1 MKYQLD
7 EIPYAQFEQ
16 LGMSKKDVQSK
27 LSFEDLDKL
36 LSGEKTDLK
45 TINIQTQNL
54 SLDIDA
60 KFSLRRNADNT
71 INLMLHP
78 KRQQIDTKYDLSK
91 EDISRLEVGETVLK
105 NSSRTDSSASLS
117 SEKSPDVFNNYL
129 YQMDKD
135 TKEIMRI
142 NTVNI
147 KIPDSI
153 EDIKLTLDQK
163 DKLRNGE
170 GIELEKPDKK
180 LNVKLD
186 LNKPQLL
193 KITVS
198 DNLRIANTTKY
209 RR

>member
-7 EIPYAQFEQ
+7 EIPYTQFEQ
-16 LGMSKKDVQSK
+16 LGMDKKTVQNK
-27 LSFEDLDKL
+27 LNFEDVERL
-36 LSGEKTDLK
+36 LKGEKTDLK
-45 TINIQTQNL
+45 TVQVQTQNL
-54 SLDIDA
+54 SFDMDT
-60 KFSLRRNADNT
+60 KFSLRRNPDNT

-78 KRQQIDTKYDLSK
+78 KRQQMDIKFDLSK
-91 EDISRLEVGETVLK
+91 DEINRLKTGETVLK
-105 NSSRTDSSASLS
+105 KGSRTDSPVSLS
-117 SEKSPDVFNNYL
+117 SEKSPDMYL
-129 YQMDKD
+129 LQMDKD
-135 TKEIMRI
+135 TKEVMRI
-142 NTVNI
+142 NTAHL

-153 EDIKLTLDQK
+153 EDIRLTLEQK

-186 LNKPQLL
+186 LNRPQIV

-198 DNLRIANTTKY
+198 NNIKATNTYKY

>member
-7 EIPYAQFEQ
+7 EIPYNQFEQ
-16 LGMSKKDVQSK
+16 LGMDKKTVQNRLNFADV
-27 LSFEDLDKL
+27 ERL
-36 LSGEKTDLK
+36 LNGEKTDLK
-45 TINIQTQNL
+45 TVQVQTQNL
-54 SLDIDA
+54 SFDMDT
-60 KFSLRRNADNT
+60 KFSLRRNPDNS

-78 KRQQIDTKYDLSK
+78 KRQQMDMKFDLSK
-91 EDISRLEVGETVLK
+91 DEIDRLKTGETVLK
-105 NSSRTDSSASLS
+105 KGSRTDSPVSLS
-117 SEKSPDVFNNYL
+117 SEKSPDMYL
-129 YQMDKD
+129 LQLDKD
-135 TKEIMRI
+135 TKEVMRI
-142 NTVNI
+142 NTAHL

-153 EDIKLTLDQK
+153 EDIRLTLEQK

-186 LNKPQLL
+186 LNRPQIV

-198 DNLRIANTTKY
+198 NNIKATNTYKY

>member
-1 MKYQLD
+1 MRYQLD

-27 LSFEDLDKL
+27 LNFEDLDKL
-36 LSGEKTDLK
+36 LRGEKTDLK
-45 TINIQTQNL
+45 TVRIETQNL
-54 SLDIDA
+54 SLDIDT

-78 KRQQIDTKYDLSK
+78 KRQQVDTKFDLTK
-91 EDISRLEVGETVLK
+91 DEIQRLETGETVLK
-105 NSSRTDSSASLS
+105 KDNQTGVSR
-117 SEKSPDVFNNYL
+117 SEKSPDVSNNYL

-142 NTVNI
+142 NPERI

-153 EDIKLTLDQK
+153 EDIKLSLEQK

-186 LNKPQLL
+186 LNRPQLL
-193 KITVS
+193 KVS
-198 DNLRIANTTKY
+198 ISNNIKATNTTKY
-209 RR
+209 KR